1 MFNSNLYQIKKDVK
15 SLCDLGFWDRI
26 PHENIKI
33 WLKQF
38 EGDDEIL
45 LAHLILR
52 NLIYRNERQMFQLMS
67 QALRRAINHFSLEED
82 RCRFGWHQL
91 LQDDHSGKKIMA
103 GPVNFNQYGTGMPGK
118 SGEIITSLIKPYF
131 NRSNLNYPDLYEHGL
146 SANEGFFIVD
156 DAILSGN
163 QIGDIISQRYS
174 KLMLDENSSAAL
186 VVGLAHEDAISYLK
200 TKLPNLRIFYGE
212 IILKQQSF
220 TSLSDIWIQQKFW
233 VNDNIHPLE
242 LLIEISNRA
251 KFNKPYYLGHN
262 NQAMLLAYS
271 YGTPDNSLQI
281 LHDTS
286 EIWSPLVRR

>member
-1 MFNSNLYQIKKDVK
+1 MFNSNLYQIKKDIK
-15 SLCDLGFWDRI
+15 SLCDIGFWDKI
-26 PHENIKI
+26 PHENIRI

-67 QALRRAINHFSLEED
+67 QALRRAINYFSLEED
-82 RCRFGWHQL
+82 RYRFGWHQL
-91 LQDDHSGKKIMA
+91 LQDGLSGKKFFA
-103 GPVNFNQYGTGMPGK
+103 GPVNFNQYGTGKPGK

-131 NRSNLNYPDLYEHGL
+131 NKSNLNYPDLYEDNL
-146 SANEGFFIVD
+146 SANEVFFIVD
-156 DAILSGN
+156 DATLSGN
-163 QIGDIISQRYS
+163 QIGEIISQRYS

-186 VVGLAHEDAISYLK
+186 VVGLAHEEAISHLK
-200 TKLPNLRIFYGE
+200 AKLPNLKIFYGE
-212 IILKQQSF
+212 IILKEQSF
-220 TSLSDIWIQQKFW
+220 TSLCEHWIRQKIWE
-233 VNDNIHPLE
+233 NDSIHPKDV
-242 LLIEISNRA
+242 LINISNRA
-251 KFNKPYYLGHN
+251 NFSTPYHLGHN

-286 EIWSPLVRR
+286 DIWSPLVRR